1 MTKPLFRHTA
11 YGLTIH
17 SEIELPELLPSDN
30 DVADLVIRCG
40 RIERDLPVAAPGT
53 FFEFSR
59 DVQVLDWAAV
69 GKFEIR
75 GTSEIVVDARDDVPE
90 KIVRLPLLGP
100 VMAMWLHVRGLMVLH
115 ASAVLINGKGAGFL
129 GDKRAG
135 KSTTAGALVGKGY
148 PLLTDDVLAFDFKPE
163 VRILPGFPQMK
174 LTDESAATVAIEKAQ
189 PLERIDVP
197 GFDKRQH
204 SVSAHFSNDYA
215 VPGRLYVL
223 ERGPDAQVVDLS
235 PVEAF
240 RALMRFSYLI
250 RFGKEALSAGNAP
263 GFMQQCAHLA
273 ELGVVRRLIVPD
285 SLERLG
291 EAVVMIEHDLG

>member
-1 MTKPLFRHTA
+1 
-11 YGLTIH
+11 
-17 SEIELPELLPSDN
+17 
-30 DVADLVIRCG
+30 
-40 RIERDLPVAAPGT
+40 
-53 FFEFSR
+53 
-59 DVQVLDWAAV
+59 
-69 GKFEIR
+69 
-75 GTSEIVVDARDDVPE
+75 
-90 KIVRLPLLGP
+90 
-100 VMAMWLHVRGLMVLH
+100 
-115 ASAVLINGKGAGFL
+115 
-129 GDKRAG
+129 
-135 KSTTAGALVGKGY
+135 
-148 PLLTDDVLAFDFKPE
+148 FKPE

-250 RFGKEALSAGNAP
+250 RFGKEALSAGSAP

-273 ELGVVRRLIVPD
+273 ELGVVRRLVVPD

-291 EAVVMIEHDLG
+291 EAVAIIEHDLG